1 MRTEKELDEALSL
14 LDENW
19 NENSRVQADIIMN
32 HRTEEWVFEHYVR
45 GVSEED
51 RNEDLYFAA
60 RDAARFVAGKIQIDE
75 LVTVKAD
82 KQDIPETALQESG
95 ELLVPSALL
104 RELQNRIERLEI
116 QVRILKGYRQR
127 RSYQRAMSYEEN
139 DFITQTEAY
148 HYIGCSQSTIIKW
161 TRKGMLKGY
170 RKGQHLFYKRSELD
184 ASPVVQNFKNINHG
198 TDNRTNPE

>member
-60 RDAARFVAGKIQIDE
+60 CAAA
-75 LVTVKAD
+75 
-82 KQDIPETALQESG
+82 
-95 ELLVPSALL
+95 
-104 RELQNRIERLEI
+104 
-116 QVRILKGYRQR
+116 
-127 RSYQRAMSYEEN
+127 
-139 DFITQTEAY
+139 
-148 HYIGCSQSTIIKW
+148 
-161 TRKGMLKGY
+161 
-170 RKGQHLFYKRSELD
+170 
-184 ASPVVQNFKNINHG
+184 KN
-198 TDNRTNPE
+198 PL